1 MKALLTKSEKEKLFE
16 QFEKSGKTHAQ
27 FAKEN
32 GLNVKTFSK
41 WIYEWHHQNKTGGE
55 IKFVE
60 LKTATLNTEKQIQ
73 IHKSGME
80 IMIPANLDF
89 NQIKNLFTVLV
100 AL

>member
-1 MKALLTKSEKEKLFE
+1 MKALLSKSEKEKLFE

-27 FAKEN
+27 FAAEN

-41 WIYEWHHQNKTGGE
+41 WIYEWHHQNETTRE

-60 LKTATLNTEKQIQ
+60 IKTTALTSVNEIK

-80 IMIPANLDF
+80 ILIPANLEF
-89 NQIKNLFTVLV
+89 IQMQNIFTVLA

>member
-1 MKALLTKSEKEKLFE
+1 MKALLSKSEKEKLLE
-16 QFEKSGKTHAQ
+16 QFEQSGKTHAQ
-27 FAKEN
+27 FAAEK

-41 WIYEWHHQNKTGGE
+41 WIYDWHHKDEAESE

-60 LKTATLNTEKQIQ
+60 IKTTAVNTVREIK

-80 IMIPANLDF
+80 IMIPVNLEF
-89 NQIKNLFTVLV
+89 HQMQNLFTVLA

>member
-32 GLNVKTFSK
+32 GYNVKTFSK
-41 WIYEWHHQNKTGGE
+41 WIYDWHHKDETESE

-60 LKTATLNTEKQIQ
+60 IKTTALNSVKEIKIQ
-73 IHKSGME
+73 KTGME
-80 IMIPANLDF
+80 ILIPVNLEF
-89 NQIKNLFTVLV
+89 HQMKNLFTVLA